1 MNVFAFR
8 KEKEGQ
14 EAKEALVFGRRRR
27 RRRKK
32 SRRLFPPSLL
42 LSSLFLVYVGL
53 KSRSEGIF
61 SLRGGR
67 KLGGPG

>member
-27 RRRKK
+27 RKKK

>member
-1 MNVFAFR
+1 MSLLFR
-8 KEKEGQ
+8 KEKKEGQ
-14 EAKEALVFGRRRR
+14 EAKEALVFGRRR